1 MDAEGSIIEDGKNLM
16 GVLTVAK
23 KRRKKRRYVVINWG
37 ITAPLVLLIVATILL
52 IMGISKACSNRALRA
67 EAAGTPEP
75 TAMPEPTRS
84 PIPVVVDY
92 ESVHSTWIKVWFDDT
107 GELRDMLL
115 EEYLFGVVAAEVP
128 ASYSME
134 ALKAQTVAAR
144 TYSLYSISHGGCNTN
159 SDADI
164 CTSSSCCQAYRT
176 EEQLKE
182 RWGEE
187 YAYYH
192 SCIDKA
198 LMDTAGEV
206 LLYNN
211 KPIDAMYHASS
222 GGYTENS
229 ENVYANEIPYLR
241 SVESPH
247 EVGSR
252 LSGEKTYTL
261 ADFVAAA
268 NGARP
273 DANLTVETIGEQV
286 KILSTYPSGRVEK
299 MQLGNVEITGKQA
312 RKMFSLDSAMFTLEI
327 TDTEI
332 TFYTKGFGHGVGMSQ
347 SGANGMALEGADYK
361 TILLHYYTG
370 VTLGV
375 IGQY

>member
-1 MDAEGSIIEDGKNLM
+1 M
-16 GVLTVAK
+16 GVLTLAK

-37 ITAPLVLLIVATILL
+37 ITAPLVLLLVATILL

-67 EAAGTPEP
+67 EATGTPEP
-75 TAMPEPTRS
+75 TAVPEPTRS
-84 PIPVVVDY
+84 PVPVVVDY

-176 EEQLKE
+176 EAQLRE

-187 YAYYH
+187 YAYYR
-192 SCIDKA
+192 SCIEKA

-268 NGARP
+268 NGAKP
-273 DANLTVETIGEQV
+273 DANLTAETISEQV
-286 KILSTYPSGRVEK
+286 KILSNYPSGRVEK

-312 RKMFSLDSAMFTLEI
+312 RKMFSLDSALFTLEI

-332 TFYTKGFGHGVGMSQ
+332 IFHTKGFGHGVGMSQ
-347 SGANGMALEGADYK
+347 SGANGMALDGADYK